1 MFQKKFRRALNLI
14 RIPMNRS
21 YAAGCAMG
29 LLLLAGCSQAPVPA
43 PPDTRA
49 ADEKAIRDDE
59 VAWNK
64 DWAAKDV
71 EKVLSHYADDA
82 ALMVSDMPLMKGKDA
97 MRPALKEM
105 LADKN
110 LSLNFAASTAEV
122 SKSGDMAYIQGT
134 YTLTL
139 TKPKTKKPITEKG
152 KYATIYKKQA
162 DGSWK
167 AVEDISNADAP
178 AK

>member
-1 MFQKKFRRALNLI
+1 
-14 RIPMNRS
+14 
-21 YAAGCAMG
+21 MG
-29 LLLLAGCSQAPVPA
+29 LVLLLASCSQAPAPA

-82 ALMVSDMPLMKGKDA
+82 TLMVPDMPLVKGKDA
-97 MRPALKEM
+97 MRPPLKEM
-105 LADKN
+105 IADKN
-110 LSLNFAASTAEV
+110 LSMNFAASTVEI
-122 SKSGDMAYIQGT
+122 SKSGDMAYIQGA
-134 YTLTL
+134 YTLTM
-139 TKPKTKKPITEKG
+139 TNPKTKKPVTEKG
-152 KYATIYKKQA
+152 KYATVYKKQA